1 MFELTRTDAHHMILR
16 KSPTIPAGVSGDV
29 DSLDDESMTANRG
42 ESKLCGCRRAISTSE
57 NGYVPTQ
64 NGNCPHSDEARATG
78 STAGGECRG
87 VEVYKEGD
95 CGCVF
100 SLCPPSRPQGVLSF
114 PPTQPTPLLIL
125 PLPSATMFRFK
136 SIALVTALCT
146 SSAFAAPKLVQRDDG
161 VTGMSTILLSAPR
174 HP

>member
-100 SLCPPSRPQGVLSF
+100 SLCPPSRPPRCPLV
-114 PPTQPTPLLIL
+114 PPNTAYSPLNPPPPICHHV
-125 PLPSATMFRFK
+125 PLQVHR
-136 SIALVTALCT
+136 
-146 SSAFAAPKLVQRDDG
+146 
-161 VTGMSTILLSAPR
+161 PR
-174 HP
+174 HRTLHVFRVRCSQTRTA

>member
-16 KSPTIPAGVSGDV
+16 KSPTIPAVVSGDV

-42 ESKLCGCRRAISTSE
+42 ESKLCGCRRAISTSD

-87 VEVYKEGD
+87 VEVYKEGG

-125 PLPSATMFRFK
+125 LPSHLPPCSASSPSPSSPRSARLPRSLLLNSYSVTME
-136 SIALVTALCT
+136 
-146 SSAFAAPKLVQRDDG
+146 
-161 VTGMSTILLSAPR
+161 
-174 HP
+174 